1 MGNDM
6 SKLGITVRQAAVLES
21 GFELLDGAAM
31 KIILAE
37 GSVSRARVKDW
48 QDEKAEM
55 RTKPGRAPGASRQAS
70 RRRLRF

>member
-1 MGNDM
+1 M

-21 GFELLDGAAM
+21 GFELFDGAAM
-31 KIILAE
+31 KIISAE

-55 RTKPGRAPGASRQAS
+55 RTKPGRAPGREQTGEPSPAAVRAV
-70 RRRLRF
+70 L